1 MSIAKLIVALMLTV
15 STVNA
20 IKCWSTT
27 SVTTKT
33 DLGTQKDCSSNK
45 WCAWGYSDAG
55 EYLRGCEDDADA
67 VCDLLGTSC
76 KKLTESIYGNGN
88 TICCCKGDLCNG
100 SSVVTSSVILTSIA
114 SFILVL
120 IAFK

>member
-20 IKCWSTT
+20 LKCWETNSF
-27 SVTTKT
+27 TTKT
-33 DLGTQKDCSSNK
+33 DLGTQKNCSSNK
-45 WCAWGYSDAG
+45 WCALGYSDAG
-55 EYLRGCEDDADA
+55 KYARGCEDETDAI
-67 VCDLLGTSC
+67 CDVVGTKC
-76 KKLTESIYGNGN
+76 KKLTESGYGNGN
-88 TICCCKGDLCNG
+88 TLCCCKGDLCNG
-100 SSVVTSSVILTSIA
+100 SSVVISSVILTSVA